1 MPWLNVVLVLF
12 SLLNIGLGIYGF
24 VAKESLPS
32 LIAGCAIGLLMLGSV
47 ALAKTH
53 PRWGRIGS
61 LVLTIAVLGQFAPK
75 FIKSQ
80 DWLPAGILTM
90 TAAIAFICLAVGHV
104 IGMKAKNS
112 ATPAAE

>member
-1 MPWLNVVLVLF
+1 MPWLNTVLVLF

-24 VAKESLPS
+24 VAKNTLVS
-32 LIAGCAIGLLMLGSV
+32 LIAGVVIGLLMLGTV

-75 FIKSQ
+75 FIKTQ
-80 DWLPAGILTM
+80 DWLPAGILTI
-90 TAAIAFICLAVGHV
+90 AGAIVFICLGAGHMLGV
-104 IGMKAKNS
+104 KAKNS
-112 ATPAAE
+112 ATQA